1 MLTIKR
7 QQKVIFEMMKLFYS
21 TTMVVD
27 TWLYTIV
34 KIPETIYHKEIILLH
49 IN

>member
-1 MLTIKR
+1 
-7 QQKVIFEMMKLFYS
+7 MKLFYS

-34 KIPETIYHKEIILLH
+34 KIRETVYHKEIILLH